1 MRDREQGSK
10 LFVKGDIDM
19 VDTLG
24 DIPMIYNTRSAN
36 FFCILQQEAALS
48 CSYYDD
54 HNTMAIVLTNRK

>member
-1 MRDREQGSK
+1 MRDKEQGSK

-36 FFCILQQEAALS
+36 FFVFYNKRRLFRPLIMTTIIQWLLS
-48 CSYYDD
+48 
-54 HNTMAIVLTNRK
+54 